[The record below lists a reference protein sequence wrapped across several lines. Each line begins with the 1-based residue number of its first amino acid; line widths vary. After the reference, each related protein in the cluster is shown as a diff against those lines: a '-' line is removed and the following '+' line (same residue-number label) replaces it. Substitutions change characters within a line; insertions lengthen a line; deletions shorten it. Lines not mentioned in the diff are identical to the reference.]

1 MATYTVEA
9 FRWSGT
15 GYNALYNTSYT
26 AVLDDNDG
34 SFQGGSDA
42 SETVAIN
49 GGAAGS
55 TNSLPYAINV
65 SFTDTL
71 GNPHVE
77 TFFFFQ
83 HQYSAD
89 WVVFCACAW
98 IGLHGWRDPWQLSK
112 SHNGLD
118 LFLGCVLCRRDD
130 DRNGSGAVPG

>member
-77 TFFFFQ
+77 TFFFSTPVQ
-83 HQYSAD
+83 RRLGGILCLRLDRPSRLARPLAAIKVTQR
-89 WVVFCACAW
+89 VGLIPRLCALQK
-98 IGLHGWRDPWQLSK
+98 GR
-112 SHNGLD
+112 
-118 LFLGCVLCRRDD
+118 
-130 DRNGSGAVPG
+130 